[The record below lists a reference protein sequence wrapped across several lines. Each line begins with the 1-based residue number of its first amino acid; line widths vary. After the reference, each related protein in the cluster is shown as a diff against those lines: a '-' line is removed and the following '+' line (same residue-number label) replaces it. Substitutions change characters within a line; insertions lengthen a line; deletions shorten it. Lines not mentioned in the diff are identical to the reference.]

1 MDLPHSDACF
11 VQAYPA
17 QTAEAF
23 CDGHRSEPARSAAR
37 GGRSGVGA
45 LRPMGDDAPMG
56 EDARS
61 RHSPIPSR
69 NRRVCL
75 FLASIGSVPPFG
87 TGNRSSLQEP
97 RVTRFRGGREG
108 RLLWPIASHF
118 GPGPIRGSSP
128 VGTQAAT
135 ASGRLIKRGK
145 SCSTENR
152 MLQLYAKTCITS
164 VRVILQSSMSR
175 TPSTTLLEK
184 WSRQYSPH

>member
-1 MDLPHSDACF
+1 MTDTGPNLPVQRQGGEGPESALCGRWATTRLWVKMPVPVIPRFLQEIAACVF
-11 VQAYPA
+11 FWP
-17 QTAEAF
+17 
-23 CDGHRSEPARSAAR
+23 
-37 GGRSGVGA
+37 
-45 LRPMGDDAPMG
+45 
-56 EDARS
+56 
-61 RHSPIPSR
+61 
-69 NRRVCL
+69 
-75 FLASIGSVPPFG
+75 SIGSVPPFG

-152 MLQLYAKTCITS
+152 MLQLYAKTCTTS
-164 VRVILQSSMSR
+164 VRVTLQSSMSR
-175 TPSTTLLEK
+175 TPSKTLLEK